1 MCYVGDYMKKYSK
14 KVFVGDVC
22 IGGNSPIVIQSMLN
36 VPTTD
41 ISACVSQIN
50 ALKDSGCSIVRL
62 AVPDNASA
70 DCIAEIV
77 DKSPLPIVADI
88 HFDYRL
94 ALKCIESGVSKIRI
108 NPGNLGSEDRAA
120 AVAKAAKNAKIPIRI
135 GVNGGSLEEGLLEKN
150 NGDLARA
157 MVESARRHIDILNK
171 NDFDDI
177 VLSMKSSDVKT
188 TIDAYRLARDEFD
201 YPLHLGVTE
210 AGTFESGI
218 IKSAI
223 GIGSLLADGIGDT
236 IRVSLTDEPT
246 KEAEA
251 AKKILKALNLYDNCI
266 NIVSCPTCGRT
277 KIDLIPIATAVEKAV
292 KDIRKN
298 LKVAVMG
305 CVVNGPG
312 EASDADI
319 GIAGGDGCAVLFKK
333 GKVVGKI
340 DEDKIVETLV
350 DEIKNM

>member
-1 MCYVGDYMKKYSK
+1 MK
-14 KVFVGDVC
+14 KVFINNVA
-22 IGGNSPIVIQSMLN
+22 IGGGEPIAIQSMLN

-41 ISACVSQIN
+41 IGMAVLQIN
-50 ALKDSGCSIVRL
+50 RLYKAGCDIVRL
-62 AVPDNASA
+62 AVPDDEAA
-70 DCIAEIV
+70 DAMAEIV
-77 DKSPLPIVADI
+77 KQSPLPIVADI

-94 ALKCIESGVSKIRI
+94 ALKCIDNGVSKIRI
-108 NPGNLGSEDRAA
+108 NPGNLGGEDRAA
-120 AVAKAAKNAKIPIRI
+120 AVARAASAANIPIRI
-135 GVNGGSLEEGLLEKN
+135 GVNAGSLEKGLLEKC

-188 TIDAYRLARDEFD
+188 TIKAYRLAREEFD

-210 AGTFESGI
+210 AGTTEAGI
-218 IKSAI
+218 VKSAI

-236 IRVSLTDEPT
+236 IRVSLTDDPV
-246 KEAEA
+246 KEVEA
-251 AKKILKALNLYDNCI
+251 ATQILKALDMYGDCI

-277 KIDLIPIATAVEKAV
+277 KIDLIKIANEVNSAV
-292 KDIRKN
+292 KNVRKK

-333 GKVVGKI
+333 GEIVGKI
-340 DEDKIVETLV
+340 AEDKIVETLV
-350 DEIKNM
+350 EEINKM